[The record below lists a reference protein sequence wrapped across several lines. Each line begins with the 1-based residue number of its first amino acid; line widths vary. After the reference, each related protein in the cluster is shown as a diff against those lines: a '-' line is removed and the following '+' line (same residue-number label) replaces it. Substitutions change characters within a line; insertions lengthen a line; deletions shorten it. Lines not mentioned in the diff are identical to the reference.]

1 MNIGELNM
9 KDVNL
14 ERLLGKYYD
23 GLTSETEERVLME
36 YLLSDD
42 LPEEYEADREVVC
55 SLVGMSADYEPAP
68 GFEKEIIKKLG
79 SGGKQKGRTSFRQM
93 YWSISGIAA
102 TLFLAVSIWFLAGKS
117 NEPDDTFSSP
127 ELAYAETVR
136 VLHKISS
143 EMNRGTSALTNL
155 ESINRAA
162 DGMTTV
168 ESTGRYLRKGFNV
181 VEDIYGRLG
190 TDIEDKR

>member
-1 MNIGELNM
+1 M

-14 ERLLGKYYD
+14 RRLLEKYYD
-23 GLTSETEERVLME
+23 GLTSETDEQALLE

-42 LPEEYEADREVVC
+42 LPEEFEADREVVC
-55 SLVGMSADYEPAP
+55 SLVRMSTEHEPAP
-68 GFEKEIIKKLG
+68 GLEEEIIISLRR
-79 SGGKQKGRTSFRQM
+79 GGKLKMRSSARQL

-102 TLFLAVSIWFLAGKS
+102 TLLLAVSIWFLAGKGR
-117 NEPDDTFSSP
+117 EPVDTFNSP
-127 ELAYAETVR
+127 GLAYAETVR

-143 EMNRGTSALTNL
+143 EMNRGTSALSNL

-168 ESTGRYLRKGFNV
+168 ESTGRLIRKGFNV

-190 TDIEDKR
+190 TDIEEKR